1 MISQLFSNHWP
12 EIILIVLAINF
23 NMYAMEAEKGK
34 YTMGSF
40 IYKYKNMVEL
50 LNWLIF
56 TGLVI
61 YLSYIFS
68 WYLLISLIVL
78 PIAGALSASLLRGF
92 TQLVY
97 LFGMPVFLIIFIIKI
112 IN

>member
-1 MISQLFSNHWP
+1 MISQIFSNHWV

-23 NMYAMEAEKGK
+23 NMYAMEAENGK

-50 LNWLIF
+50 VNWLIF

-78 PIAGALSASLLRGF
+78 PIIGALSALLLRGF